1 MPFRLGRISE
11 ITATSACEGW
21 AGGWCFMSELARF
34 CTDVRLIEITALVA
48 IFGVCMAVVVAL
60 LVARR
65 EAPPAEAT
73 KWQWGSP
80 EE

>member
-1 MPFRLGRISE
+1 
-11 ITATSACEGW
+11 
-21 AGGWCFMSELARF
+21 MSELARF